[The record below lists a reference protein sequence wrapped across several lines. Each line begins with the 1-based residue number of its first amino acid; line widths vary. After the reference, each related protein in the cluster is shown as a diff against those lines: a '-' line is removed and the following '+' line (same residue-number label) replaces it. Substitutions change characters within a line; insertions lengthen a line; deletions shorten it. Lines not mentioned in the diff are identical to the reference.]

1 MPIVPPSTGSSVT
14 DSTPPSIHDPTPAS
28 DSSVSRPSL
37 SPRPCVTKI
46 DESCKV
52 ELEGAGDVEL
62 RDGVLGVS
70 GGVAFED
77 EGDGC
82 WVGFGANSIAGQR
95 SMWDL

>member
-1 MPIVPPSTGSSVT
+1 
-14 DSTPPSIHDPTPAS
+14 
-28 DSSVSRPSL
+28 
-37 SPRPCVTKI
+37 
-46 DESCKV
+46 
-52 ELEGAGDVEL
+52 VEL

-82 WVGFGANSIAGQR
+82 WVGFGANSIAGQI